1 MYHNVLYV
9 AACWVQWCWLVC
21 KWMPCTALTR
31 LCGRVMRWE
40 RGARRWGQNGCLIWL
55 YLATNSGFKAW
66 YLLSVFWQNMDQI
79 HALYLWIDEVVAGLT
94 EIATIGSFSFWMATL
109 AAAKFENCGN
119 CLTCS
124 AAVHGTTGRGVGRR
138 RRGRS
143 AESAPLSTWTNNR
156 SSKLEFTH
164 TTGCLNNPCSTNYY
178 FFPPCLVWVP
188 WNAQNVWVQH
198 NALQQRFWG

>member
-1 MYHNVLYV
+1 M
-9 AACWVQWCWLVC
+9 LVSLQVDAMHRIDTAMWPC
-21 KWMPCTALTR
+21 HEVRERSPKMRPKRMPDLALF
-31 LCGRVMRWE
+31 
-40 RGARRWGQNGCLIWL
+40 GCLIWL

-66 YLLSVFWQNMDQI
+66 YLLSVFWQKMDQI

-109 AAAKFENCGN
+109 AASKFENCGN

-124 AAVHGTTGRGVGRR
+124 AAVHETTGRGVGRR

-143 AESAPLSTWTNNR
+143 AESEPLSTWTNNR

-178 FFPPCLVWVP
+178 LFPPCLVWV
-188 WNAQNVWVQH
+188 QH
-198 NALQQRFWG
+198 NAFQQRFWGGVYIVNYM